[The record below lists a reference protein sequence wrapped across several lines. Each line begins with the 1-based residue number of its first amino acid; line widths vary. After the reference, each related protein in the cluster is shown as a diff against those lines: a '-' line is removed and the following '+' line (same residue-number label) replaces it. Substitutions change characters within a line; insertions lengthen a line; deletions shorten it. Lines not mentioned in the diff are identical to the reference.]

1 MRKGAHSSQTCTAG
15 GGGSLGGSLPALPL
29 DLLHRDDCKKIN
41 VSLFRDASR
50 QADPGQ
56 ALGSGHP

>member
-1 MRKGAHSSQTCTAG
+1 MVRRGAHSAQTRTAG
-15 GGGSLGGSLPALPL
+15 ARGRGSLPALPL
-29 DLLHRDDCKKIN
+29 DLLHRDDCEKIN

-50 QADPGQ
+50 QADPRQ

>member
-15 GGGSLGGSLPALPL
+15 EGGGSLPALPL

>member
-1 MRKGAHSSQTCTAG
+1 MRRGAHSAQTRTAREG
-15 GGGSLGGSLPALPL
+15 GVPPCPALPL
-29 DLLHRDDCKKIN
+29 DLLHRDDCEKIN
-41 VSLFRDASR
+41 VSLFRDASH